1 MTSDTQT
8 LMQIFTSSTPLLDVR
23 APVEFSGGAVPGA
36 INIPLLDDKQREAIG
51 VEYAEQGQ
59 DAAIELGLK
68 TATDDIRQ
76 ARLQA
81 WREFTDQHP
90 QGYLYC
96 LRGGLRSKIT
106 QSWLQQAGVD
116 YPRIE
121 GGYKA
126 MRGYL
131 ISEFERLSAAGN
143 MIVISAPTG
152 SGKTTLINRLQ
163 SSIDLEGIARHRGSA
178 FGSLFVD
185 QPAQATWE
193 NQVAVNWIKL
203 EAESDAP
210 VVFESESQLIGRV
223 ALPHYFQNALR
234 SAPVIELL
242 TGDDER
248 IENICHDY
256 IGTTL
261 AHYRNTGNE
270 SQSLD
275 GFEAFIRG
283 CLQRIQKRL
292 GGERFLRLDALLP
305 LMTAELKEDKS
316 LANTHEIVRTLLLE
330 YYDPLYAHKMLGRED
345 QVVFRGSADEIAAW
359 LQSQPANH

>member
-1 MTSDTQT
+1 MTSDTHT
-8 LMQIFTSSTPLLDVR
+8 FTKIFTSSTPLLDVR
-23 APVEFSGGAVPGA
+23 APVEFRGGAMPGA

-59 DAAIELGLK
+59 DAAIELGLN
-68 TATDDIRQ
+68 TATEEIRQ
-76 ARLQA
+76 ARLHA

-90 QGYLYC
+90 HGYLYC

-106 QSWLQQAGVD
+106 QSWLQEAGVE

-126 MRGYL
+126 MRGFL

-234 SAPVIELL
+234 SATVVELI
-242 TGDDER
+242 TGDEER
-248 IENICHDY
+248 IKNICHDY

-261 AHYRNTGNE
+261 EHYRNIGSE
-270 SQSLD
+270 AQSLD
-275 GFEAFIRG
+275 GFEDFIRG
-283 CLQRIQKRL
+283 CLQRIKKRL
-292 GGERFLRLDALLP
+292 GGERFTRLDALLP
-305 LMTAELKEDKS
+305 LMTVELKENKP
-316 LANTHEIVRTLLLE
+316 LEHTHEIVRTLLHE
-330 YYDPLYAHKMLGRED
+330 YYDPLYAHKMLGREG
-345 QVVFRGSADEIAAW
+345 QVAFRGSADEITSW
-359 LQSQPANH
+359 LQSQSVGH